1 MSQRD
6 GFLNKFPQMIMG
18 PKATLR
24 QAMEVIT
31 STQVGIVL
39 VTDAS
44 KRLLGIVVD
53 SDIRRALLR
62 GDGMEVPVT
71 RAMNPKPFVADSRLP
86 QPELAALF
94 REHRKAYI
102 PLVDSKGRLVS
113 LAGMGEHIAP
123 VPAHENWV
131 VVMAGG
137 QGRRL
142 RPLTE
147 DTPKPMMKVGDK
159 PLLEVLLERLVASG
173 LKRFIFTVNYL
184 AHRIQDH
191 FGDGSRWGA
200 RIEYIVEK
208 KELGTAG
215 ALSLIAKKFEGSL
228 IVMNA
233 DLLTKVNFRALL
245 NYHQESSHMATLC
258 VREYDFQVPY
268 GVVQIRDQK
277 LHGIVEKPVH
287 KFFVNAGIYVL
298 EPRALVRLKK
308 GVSRDMPD
316 LLEELRRSKPGSVG
330 CFPVQ
335 EYWLDI
341 GKPEDYRQA
350 IKDYESEF

>member
-1 MSQRD
+1 
-6 GFLNKFPQMIMG
+6 
-18 PKATLR
+18 
-24 QAMEVIT
+24 
-31 STQVGIVL
+31 
-39 VTDAS
+39 
-44 KRLLGIVVD
+44 
-53 SDIRRALLR
+53 
-62 GDGMEVPVT
+62 
-71 RAMNPKPFVADSRLP
+71 
-86 QPELAALF
+86 
-94 REHRKAYI
+94 
-102 PLVDSKGRLVS
+102 
-113 LAGMGEHIAP
+113 
-123 VPAHENWV
+123 
-131 VVMAGG
+131 
-137 QGRRL
+137 
-142 RPLTE
+142 
-147 DTPKPMMKVGDK
+147 MMKVGDK